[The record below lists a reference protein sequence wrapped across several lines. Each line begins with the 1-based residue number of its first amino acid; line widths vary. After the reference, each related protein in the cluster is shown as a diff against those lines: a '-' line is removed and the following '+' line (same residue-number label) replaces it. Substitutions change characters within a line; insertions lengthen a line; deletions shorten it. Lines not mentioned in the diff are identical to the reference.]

1 MSNSIFLRL
10 GKLVAAFAFM
20 ISPLA
25 LALPPG
31 LLDNNH
37 PAVQAVIAVQ
47 KTVTDTWMQ
56 QPEVLGTAVS
66 VNESG
71 TPVLAVYIDRDAAK
85 AVDVIR
91 DLPKNV
97 RGMDVQVH
105 LTDKFQ
111 IGRAS
116 CRERV

>member
-1 MSNSIFLRL
+1 MNFPSITLLRRRRFARVALMLNTIFLRL
-10 GKLVAAFAFM
+10 GTLIAGFAFM
-20 ISPLA
+20 ISPMA

-47 KTVTDTWMQ
+47 KTVTGTWMQ

-71 TPVLAVYIDRDAAK
+71 TPVLAVYVDRD
-85 AVDVIR
+85 R
-91 DLPKNV
+91 
-97 RGMDVQVH
+97 
-105 LTDKFQ
+105 
-111 IGRAS
+111 S
-116 CRERV
+116 EERR